1 VGRDAAKPSSKI
13 RAPSSACSLDAAETI
28 RLDLMR
34 ARPPE
39 PDEPST
45 SEALVKALLTLRQD
59 DPAPVYVQIERRIRM
74 GVADGTLQPGDHLPS
89 VRDLARQ
96 LGLSANTVGRA
107 YANLSREG
115 VITARAGGGSEIAAR
130 DRLNQPAL
138 LRTRLERLR
147 ILARQMAVRGLAL
160 GLEPDEIADAVRAEL
175 AAHGRP
181 VSGTSIHESLGQQ
194 EAPLLSARNRLRG
207 TVTSIRAGEVLAEVT
222 IELREGAQ
230 LVAAVTRASV
240 DRLGLEH
247 GGRVSA
253 YVKATELTLG
263 P

>member
-1 VGRDAAKPSSKI
+1 
-13 RAPSSACSLDAAETI
+13 
-28 RLDLMR
+28 M
-34 ARPPE
+34 
-39 PDEPST
+39 T
-45 SEALVKALLTLRQD
+45 SEESIVADALVASLRALHRD

-96 LGLSANTVGRA
+96 LGLSPNTVGRA
-107 YANLSREG
+107 YAELSREG
-115 VITARAGGGSEIAAR
+115 VIMARAGGGSEIAAR

-147 ILARQMAVRGLAL
+147 VLARQMAVRGLAL
-160 GLEPDEIADAVRAEL
+160 GLEPDEIAEAVRSEL

-181 VSGTSIHESLGQQ
+181 ISGMPIQDSLGEH

-207 TVTSIRAGEVLAEVT
+207 RVAAIRAGELLAEVT
-222 IELREGAQ
+222 IELREGAHV
-230 LVAAVTRASV
+230 VAAVTRSSV
-240 DRLGLEH
+240 DRLGLDT
-247 GGRVSA
+247 GAPVSV

-263 P
+263 V

>member
-1 VGRDAAKPSSKI
+1 
-13 RAPSSACSLDAAETI
+13 
-28 RLDLMR
+28 M
-34 ARPPE
+34 
-39 PDEPST
+39 T
-45 SEALVKALLTLRQD
+45 SEESIVADALVESLRALHRD

-96 LGLSANTVGRA
+96 LGLSPNTVGRA

-115 VITARAGGGSEIAAR
+115 VISGRAGGGSEIATR
-130 DRLNQPAL
+130 ERLDQPAL
-138 LRTRLERLR
+138 LRTRVERLR
-147 ILARQMAVRGLAL
+147 MLARQMAVRGLAL
-160 GLEPDEIADAVRAEL
+160 GLEPDEIAEAVRSEL

-181 VSGTSIHESLGQQ
+181 VSGTPFTSLGQL

-207 TVTSIRAGEVLAEVT
+207 TVASIRAGELLAEVT
-222 IELREGAQ
+222 IDLREGVQ
-230 LVAAVTRASV
+230 VVAAVTRSSV
-240 DRLGLEH
+240 DRLGLES
-247 GGRVSA
+247 GGRVSV